1 MKKLVLVLAALFAA
15 ASVTAEDT
23 SSLTFDAGYNNQYI
37 INGVS
42 RAEGTAYAGFA
53 AVKSL
58 KYADVYVSGVLLPKD
73 GIDQSHWTVGTGK
86 GVKTFEWLTLRLDAT
101 ATRHQAGGFGIKNST
116 EFGVKLEA
124 QNPWLTPYVRGAY
137 DINLE
142 QAGVGAGVYHTFG
155 LPFGFKAT
163 PSAEFVKFERYD
175 AVTAKL
181 NVSRPIGNF
190 VPYAEVGVI
199 DNNFST
205 AKYRFATE
213 ELTAEV
219 LYSAGVKYTF

>member
-1 MKKLVLVLAALFAA
+1 MSLEKEFVPYEQSLALKELGFDEPCFA
-15 ASVTAEDT
+15 
-23 SSLTFDAGYNNQYI
+23 FYN
-37 INGVS
+37 
-42 RAEGTAYAGFA
+42 
-53 AVKSL
+53 
-58 KYADVYVSGVLLPKD
+58 
-73 GIDQSHWTVGTGK
+73 GK
-86 GVKTFEWLTLRLDAT
+86 FI
-101 ATRHQAGGFGIKNST
+101 QST

-190 VPYAEVGVI
+190 VPYAEVGV
-199 DNNFST
+199 T
-205 AKYRFATE
+205 
-213 ELTAEV
+213 V
-219 LYSAGVKYTF
+219 LVGVLVGVTVFVGVL